1 MLDFFRIPSAAV
13 PPAPLERFRFP
24 PSDLCKFFSR
34 ASRIHNFPVRTAVFL
49 AARLCRS
56 LTRRGG
62 RGGFDVQFMQKYWD
76 FTNNSR
82 FVQWIFSV
90 PACKMELEADAK

>member
-24 PSDLCKFFSR
+24 PSDLRKFFSR

-56 LTRRGG
+56 LTWRGG
-62 RGGFDVQFMQKYWD
+62 RGGFDVQFVQKYWD

-90 PACKMELEADAK
+90 SACKMELEADAK

>member
-1 MLDFFRIPSAAV
+1 M
-13 PPAPLERFRFP
+13 
-24 PSDLCKFFSR
+24 
-34 ASRIHNFPVRTAVFL
+34 
-49 AARLCRS
+49 AARLCKS

-62 RGGFDVQFMQKYWD
+62 RGGFDVQFVQKYWD

-90 PACKMELEADAK
+90 SACKMELEADAK

>member
-24 PSDLCKFFSR
+24 PSDLRKFFSR

-62 RGGFDVQFMQKYWD
+62 HGGFDVQF
-76 FTNNSR
+76 
-82 FVQWIFSV
+82 VQNIGISQIT
-90 PACKMELEADAK
+90 ADLSSGYFQFQPVK

>member
-24 PSDLCKFFSR
+24 PSDLRKFFSR
-34 ASRIHNFPVRTAVFL
+34 ASRINNLTVRTAVFL
-49 AARLCRS
+49 AARLYRS

-62 RGGFDVQFMQKYWD
+62 RDGFDVKKKKKYWD